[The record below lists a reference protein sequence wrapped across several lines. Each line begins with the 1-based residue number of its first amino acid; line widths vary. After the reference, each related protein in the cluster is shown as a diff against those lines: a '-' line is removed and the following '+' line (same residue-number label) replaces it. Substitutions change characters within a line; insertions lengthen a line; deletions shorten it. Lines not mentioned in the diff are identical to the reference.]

1 MSPILWIGI
10 VFFIIAL
17 LAWAVGARGLAGMSA
32 NMGFTLLWVFL
43 ILAII
48 LIVVGA
54 FTGHGAA
61 Y

>member
-1 MSPILWIGI
+1 MHALLVVGI
-10 VFFIIAL
+10 VFFVIAL
-17 LAWAVGARGLAGMSA
+17 LAWAMGARGLAGMSA

-43 ILAII
+43 ILAIV

-54 FTGHGAA
+54 FAGHGAA